1 MYREWW
7 TATLGIY
14 AGKKHFWREPI
25 VRHLGR
31 RIANFFTLD
40 SQRNIHPN
48 FKFLIISRC
57 GYFTS
62 MILYIYI
69 WQSIRSKWNSSI
81 CVKST
86 RRKWK
91 ILPPKS
97 KNFIDSSRYPNR
109 LQRYRDSKRL
119 SLYNTKDYEWSRG
132 LHFFRNVYYFLRT
145 RFSRN
150 RLSGVW
156 DRLVRARDPR
166 EDRRS
171 KRLKITFLFTR
182 RYRESK
188 VVSK

>member
-31 RIANFFTLD
+31 RIANFFY
-40 SQRNIHPN
+40 SIHDQISIPISS
-48 FKFLIISRC
+48 FLIISRC

-62 MILYIYI
+62 MIIYIYI

-81 CVKST
+81 RVKST

-109 LQRYRDSKRL
+109 LQRYGDSKHLR
-119 SLYNTKDYEWSRG
+119 LYNTKDYEWSRG
-132 LHFFRNVYYFLRT
+132 SPAYIFLEMCT
-145 RFSRN
+145 TSFVHAFP
-150 RLSGVW
+150 GIVC
-156 DRLVRARDPR
+156 P
-166 EDRRS
+166 EFG
-171 KRLKITFLFTR
+171 IG
-182 RYRESK
+182 
-188 VVSK
+188 

>member
-40 SQRNIHPN
+40 SRRNIHPN
-48 FKFLIISRC
+48 FKFFNYISLWIF
-57 GYFTS
+57 YFNDY
-62 MILYIYI
+62 IYIYI

-81 CVKST
+81 RVKST

-109 LQRYRDSKRL
+109 LQRYGDSKHLR
-119 SLYNTKDYEWSRG
+119 LYNTKDYEWSRG
-132 LHFFRNVYYFLRT
+132 SLAYIFLEMCT
-145 RFSRN
+145 TSFVHAFP
-150 RLSGVW
+150 GIIC
-156 DRLVRARDPR
+156 P
-166 EDRRS
+166 EFG
-171 KRLKITFLFTR
+171 IG
-182 RYRESK
+182 
-188 VVSK
+188 